1 MIFGRFG
8 DNGELWFEI
17 ELIAIT
23 GEQFTTEVLFDTGFT
38 TGWLAINSQD
48 LDALKWPII
57 FERIKMRTA
66 RGDELF
72 NIYEGRII
80 IDGEEVEVPVHVGE
94 EVPEFLMGTQWLE
107 TMELVVNKPQG
118 ILTLSKVDSSSS

>member
-38 TGWLAINSQD
+38 TGWLAINS
-48 LDALKWPII
+48 
-57 FERIKMRTA
+57 
-66 RGDELF
+66 
-72 NIYEGRII
+72 
-80 IDGEEVEVPVHVGE
+80 H
-94 EVPEFLMGTQWLE
+94 
-107 TMELVVNKPQG
+107 
-118 ILTLSKVDSSSS
+118 